1 MKKIVAIIGC
11 ALILAACHSL
21 DKTALEPATLEVI
34 IDKVGATKLSFSV
47 KTSDQ
52 DAAYI
57 HLGVGEWEDYWYPLT
72 DQQIAEDYLK
82 QLIEIDDSDDID
94 HGTISSFQDQ
104 FCFKGDRSFR
114 SQFLGSDMDYRMI
127 VFQVD
132 PFKREIIG
140 NAVSTPFHTQSQP
153 AVDLDWKVEVDGD
166 VLTIIPTDNDV
177 PYYWDYESIGYYWGD
192 LLSSVYFYLYEVTDM
207 YEEYDF
213 IDQVLSKGPQTYVFS
228 ENDEG
233 MVEGDIIVVS
243 AVTYANHELAG
254 TPKIWEFE
262 YHKNQGKTTLRA
274 AGAPEAKAP
283 VPLRPSLSRER
294 PLRRS
299 R

>member
-1 MKKIVAIIGC
+1 MKKIFAIIGC
-11 ALILAACHSL
+11 ALSLAACHSL
-21 DKTALEPATLEVI
+21 DKTALESATLEVT

-47 KTSDQ
+47 KSSNP

-72 DQQIAEDYLK
+72 DQQIAEDYMK
-82 QLIEIDDSDDID
+82 QLIEIDDSDVID
-94 HGTISSFQDQ
+94 HGTISGFQDR

-140 NAVSTPFHTQSQP
+140 NAVSTPFHTQPQP
-153 AVDLDWKVEVDGD
+153 EVDLDWKVEVDGD
-166 VLTIIPTDNDV
+166 VLTIVPTDNDV

-192 LLSSVYFYLYEVTDM
+192 LLSSVYYYLYEVTDM